1 MPLDENHLKII
12 ILDNTG
18 YCNGNQN
25 ATYETLN
32 LQMTTNLSYSPSNL
46 FFYMNLVLMGIC
58 AILVVAIV
66 ITLLQ
71 YQKNKKKLNEFV
83 IYH

>member
-18 YCNGNQN
+18 YCNDKPSN
-25 ATYETLN
+25 ETLN